1 MTTLFA
7 LFLQPIQPQ
16 SNEREARWQN
26 AASQQDFIRVIALG
40 PLDPSE
46 DLLGGVHTP
55 GFPSLSSGDVLCG
68 VFPAL
73 QVLHEPLGEFD
84 GRVVGNP

>member
-1 MTTLFA
+1 MFSSLG
-7 LFLQPIQPQ
+7 
-16 SNEREARWQN
+16 
-26 AASQQDFIRVIALG
+26 VIAFES
-40 PLDPSE
+40 LDPFE
-46 DLLGGVHTP
+46 ELLGRVHTP